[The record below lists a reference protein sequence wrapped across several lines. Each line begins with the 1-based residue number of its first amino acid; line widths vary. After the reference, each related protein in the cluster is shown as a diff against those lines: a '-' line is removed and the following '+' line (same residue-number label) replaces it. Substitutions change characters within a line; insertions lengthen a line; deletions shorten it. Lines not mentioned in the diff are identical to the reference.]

1 MLVNFSYQTQFE
13 LCSLIFLVGITLH
26 YYLVRRFPTFSN
38 KLFGVILILSIAD
51 LSLDIIGCI
60 TIEHINDVPVWA
72 NYLVNGLF
80 YLIETTLPML
90 MCIYIVYHSGM
101 TFVRNPQAK
110 LIIIP
115 SLLMALIHMSNPL
128 TGLIFSIRKTENG
141 LMFVTGPIY
150 YSLYVVL
157 AIHVIMILVLVVI
170 LRSKL
175 SFKQIL
181 TVLSFVLIVTVAA
194 AIQLKIPSL
203 ILSGTATALSLLL
216 WDLTL
221 QSPETMTDEITAAY
235 NDSALRLY
243 LDSEMRKHHVYAAVV
258 SIDGLANIEQGYG
271 DIASNALQKQIGY
284 YFSGLVMGKSSSYF
298 RQADS
303 CFWIIFKNQMEL
315 EEASLKLVDKF
326 KSGWKAEG
334 IKVDLMAKIICI
346 ITNTS
351 IQLSSAELISIVND
365 TINSENVLNNQR
377 IRLSIDSKLIAK
389 YRRIQLIEESMR
401 RAVKTKEGLFVCF
414 QPIINTENPGM
425 NTAEV
430 LLRYNDKNLGIIQP
444 SEFIPIVERR
454 GLALFIDSYV
464 VDAGC
469 RFLAA

>member
-38 KLFGVILILSIAD
+38 KLFGVILILAIAD
-51 LSLDIIGCI
+51 LALDIIGCI
-60 TIEHINDVPVWA
+60 TIKHINDVPVWA

-128 TGLIFSIRKTENG
+128 TGLIFSIRMTENG

-157 AIHVIMILVLVVI
+157 AIHVIIILVLVVI

-181 TVLSFVLIVTVAA
+181 TVLFFVLIVTVAS
-194 AIQLKIPSL
+194 AIQLKVPSL
-203 ILSGTATALSLLL
+203 ILSGTATTLSLLL

-221 QSPETMTDEITAAY
+221 QSPET
-235 NDSALRLY
+235 
-243 LDSEMRKHHVYAAVV
+243 
-258 SIDGLANIEQGYG
+258 
-271 DIASNALQKQIGY
+271 
-284 YFSGLVMGKSSSYF
+284 
-298 RQADS
+298 
-303 CFWIIFKNQMEL
+303 
-315 EEASLKLVDKF
+315 
-326 KSGWKAEG
+326 
-334 IKVDLMAKIICI
+334 
-346 ITNTS
+346 
-351 IQLSSAELISIVND
+351 
-365 TINSENVLNNQR
+365 
-377 IRLSIDSKLIAK
+377 
-389 YRRIQLIEESMR
+389 
-401 RAVKTKEGLFVCF
+401 
-414 QPIINTENPGM
+414 
-425 NTAEV
+425 
-430 LLRYNDKNLGIIQP
+430 
-444 SEFIPIVERR
+444 
-454 GLALFIDSYV
+454 
-464 VDAGC
+464 
-469 RFLAA
+469 